1 MQLFHI
7 LDFGISSGSQWRE
20 QRRFAL
26 HELRNLGFGKTS
38 MEDHIIDEINYLTKE
53 IDKTDGNAVDIRK
66 YYSRS
71 VLNNINSLIFGHR
84 LKYDDKDRQ
93 MFEDLLKPDPSVN
106 MIGILAFFPALTRF
120 IFRYLY
126 FLMPKAFRD
135 LKVLFH
141 KIINFVK

>member
-7 LDFGISSGSQWRE
+7 VGFGVSSGSQWKE

-26 HELRNLGFGKTS
+26 HHLRNLGFGKSS
-38 MEDHIIDEINYLTKE
+38 MEEKIIDEINYLTKE
-53 IDKTDGNAVDIRK
+53 IDETDGNAVDVRK

-84 LKYDDKDRQ
+84 LEYDDKDRQ
-93 MFEDLLKPDPSVN
+93 MFDEMLEPDPIINSA
-106 MIGILAFFPALTRF
+106 GILAFFPALSRF
-120 IFRYLY
+120 AFRYLF
-126 FLMPKAFRD
+126 FLMPKAFKD

-141 KIINFVK
+141 NIITFIK